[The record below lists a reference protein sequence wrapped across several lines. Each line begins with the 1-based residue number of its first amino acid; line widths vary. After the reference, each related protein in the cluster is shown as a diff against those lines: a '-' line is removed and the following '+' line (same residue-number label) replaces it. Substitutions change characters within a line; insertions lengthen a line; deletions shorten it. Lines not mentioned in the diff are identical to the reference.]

1 MLSIVTT
8 PLSSP
13 LLVHYLIEQDK
24 WRLLRVYGVDITH
37 LLPLSGYLLV
47 PSSDYR

>member
-1 MLSIVTT
+1 MLRVIAT

-24 WRLLRVYGVDITH
+24 WRLLWVYGV
-37 LLPLSGYLLV
+37 
-47 PSSDYR
+47 